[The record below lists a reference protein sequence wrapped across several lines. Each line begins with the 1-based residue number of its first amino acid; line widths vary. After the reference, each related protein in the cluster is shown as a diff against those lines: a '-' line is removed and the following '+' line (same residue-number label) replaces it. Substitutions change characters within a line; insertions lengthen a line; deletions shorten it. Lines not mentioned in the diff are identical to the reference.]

1 MHICMPLI
9 ILMKLTSSHSTP
21 LTHLISLNSSH
32 LCSYIYFFCFIYP
45 SPLCFFIKLLTCGV
59 IRSYN
64 FLFVGAR
71 HGGSLVVP
79 RCGSPL
85 CLLSRGLPKDVSP
98 PKDWWDFLFPP
109 TRARAFIARARVGVT
124 QFASRN
130 LGDGKYLEG
139 FGTQMIIKL

>member
-32 LCSYIYFFCFIYP
+32 LCSYIYFFIFIYP

-64 FLFVGAR
+64 FLGVTGSRAAISLWLIIGMCANMDFNIRCFCCPSELGRPIFVPINE
-71 HGGSLVVP
+71 VFVP
-79 RCGSPL
+79 LQGPMYNLQSTAALCNTAPWGRSSICGS
-85 CLLSRGLPKDVSP
+85 
-98 PKDWWDFLFPP
+98 
-109 TRARAFIARARVGVT
+109 
-124 QFASRN
+124 QH
-130 LGDGKYLEG
+130 
-139 FGTQMIIKL
+139 